1 MGFFKDVHQ
10 TTKMAKEIGNNWD
23 AKGQREASKER
34 MAQSQA
40 SMAAQIEAMK
50 LAQDGIPGT
59 ASVLEARQT
68 GALINFDP
76 MVSLDL
82 LVTPPDGPPY
92 PVTVE
97 QLVPQVQMAR
107 VQPGS
112 LVGVN
117 IARTDRSTVA
127 IDWMRPV

>member
-1 MGFFKDVHQ
+1 MGFFKDMHE
-10 TTKMAKEIGNNWD
+10 TTKIAKDMGNNWD
-23 AKGQREASKER
+23 AKGQRAAGMER
-34 MAQSQA
+34 MANAQA
-40 SMAAQIEAMK
+40 AMGAQIEAMK

-97 QLVPQVQMAR
+97 QIVPQVQLGR
-107 VQPGS
+107 VAPGS
-112 LVGVN
+112 NVAVN
-117 IARTDRSTVA
+117 IARSDRSTVA
-127 IDWMRPV
+127 IDWMRVV